1 MVCLVQGYHSEFY
14 WIIIILIAVH
24 RTAVELKNYDAC
36 CESHHNCT
44 YFRATK
50 SSSASINKL
59 HCEIIVFCSILFVD
73 FFIAAFLQFKIRK
86 RFNVNPDYVNAN
98 CNKAENILCY
108 VYCINWN
115 GKAVLI
121 SFHLKLNF
129 MSRSEYWI
137 PSKKSHNGI
146 KELLYFLW
154 MASFVNIISV

>member
-1 MVCLVQGYHSEFY
+1 MVCLVQGYRSEFY
-14 WIIIILIAVH
+14 WIIINLIAVY

-73 FFIAAFLQFKIRK
+73 SFIAAFLQFKIRK

-98 CNKAENILCY
+98 CIKAENILCY
-108 VYCINWN
+108 VFCIKLKWQSRIDIVSIKVEFYESIRILN
-115 GKAVLI
+115 
-121 SFHLKLNF
+121 SF
-129 MSRSEYWI
+129 
-137 PSKKSHNGI
+137 
-146 KELLYFLW
+146 
-154 MASFVNIISV
+154 IIIF